1 MAINNRYTTALVGD
15 VGMNNATAGYNGGGI
30 MAGQPAQP
38 STPVQPPAGP
48 MPTIPQGNTPP
59 TTPVQPPQQDFSATA
74 ANPLS
79 ALPTYQPQ
87 QRQANYQ
94 APTFQGQANYQ
105 AGNITAPQVQTPNY
119 AAQSAS
125 APQIN
130 VPSYQAGNTQ
140 AGQVSAQNAS
150 AGQFDVNAF
159 RPFADAVYSEA
170 SRQLDPQFQA
180 REAQFRQQ
188 MVNQGI
194 QEGTSAWDAA
204 FANFDR
210 SRNDA
215 YSQARNQA
223 LA

>member
-1 MAINNRYTTALVGD
+1 MQMMANPMLENGYDGSGINPRPRPNVPATTPVQ
-15 VGMNNATAGYNGGGI
+15 N
-30 MAGQPAQP
+30 
-38 STPVQPPAGP
+38 PVQPPAGP
-48 MPTIPQGNTPP
+48 MPTVPPGNTPP
-59 TTPVQPPQQDFSATA
+59 TTPVQAPQTYNATA
-74 ANPLS
+74 ENPL
-79 ALPTYQPQ
+79 APLPTYQAQ
-87 QRQANYQ
+87 QYQ
-94 APTFQGQANYQ
+94 GAFNAPTFQGQANYQ
-105 AGNITAPQVQTPNY
+105 AGSYNAPQIGLASPQGY
-119 AAQSAS
+119 DAQSAQ

-130 VPSYQAGNTQ
+130 VGQYQAGNT
-140 AGQVSAQNAS
+140 SAQGVGAPHAS

-223 LA
+223 LT